1 MEGGKKILNYR
12 GHLITGFICFCT
24 LSATIFLFFSQA
36 FCFNDIPIW
45 LIVCLFASLVPDLD
59 HKASKIHEWAY
70 LCSIF
75 SGCTIYLVTG
85 EVYHSVIIT
94 VSVLIIIFSLSKL
107 KHRGVTHHA
116 AGFVVFILL
125 LYVAFYFIHPTQP
138 GIITLFGAVGY
149 MSHLVSDYI
158 STAIK
163 IRRTKKEKRKKV

>member
-1 MEGGKKILNYR
+1 MNYK

-24 LSATIFLFFSQA
+24 LSILFLFFHQT

-45 LIVCLFASLVPDLD
+45 FIVCLFASLVPDLD

-75 SGCTIYLVTG
+75 SGCSIYLVTG
-85 EVYHSVIIT
+85 KVYQAVIIT
-94 VSVLIIIFSLSKL
+94 VSLLVIIFSLSKL

-116 AGFVVFILL
+116 VGFAVFTSL
-125 LYVAFYFIHPTQP
+125 LYIAFYFIHLTHPV
-138 GIITLFGAVGY
+138 IITLFGAVGY
-149 MSHLVSDYI
+149 LSHLFGDYI

-163 IRRTKKEKRKKV
+163 IRRNKRKR